1 MQNQG
6 YGFSSEESWALKNW
20 CFWTVVLEKTLESPL
35 DCKEIQPVHP
45 KGDQSWVFI
54 GRLMLK
60 LETPILW
67 PPHAKSWLIGKYP
80 VAGRDWGQEEKG
92 TTEDEMAGWHHQLN
106 GHEFEW
112 TLGAGDGQGGLA
124 CCNSWERKKLDTT
137 ENLNWT
143 ELMQDQCLAMKC
155 HHFDYFTGCT
165 ELLYWFYFIGS
176 CKYFKIFIYYY
187 FYCYIFNPEMLTIE
201 WEKNLIRFSMF
212 KNMRINYFI
221 NILKILEIHKWLWTL
236 ETKGKRW
243 TMEDEMV
250 VASPTQCTWVWESF
264 QRWWWTGKP
273 GMLQSMRSQWI
284 GHDWL
289 AEQQQQKWTWT
300 FSFIVIL

>member
-1 MQNQG
+1 MASPTQWTWVWVNSGSWWWTGRPCVLQFMG
-6 YGFSSEESWALKNW
+6 TQKVGHDWESE
-20 CFWTVVLEKTLESPL
+20 
-35 DCKEIQPVHP
+35 
-45 KGDQSWVFI
+45 
-54 GRLMLK
+54 
-60 LETPILW
+60 
-67 PPHAKSWLIGKYP
+67 
-80 VAGRDWGQEEKG
+80 
-92 TTEDEMAGWHHQLN
+92 
-106 GHEFEW
+106 
-112 TLGAGDGQGGLA
+112 
-124 CCNSWERKKLDTT
+124 
-137 ENLNWT
+137 LNWT
-143 ELMQDQCLAMKC
+143 DARSMPCYEMSS
-155 HHFDYFTGCT
+155 FW
-165 ELLYWFYFIGS
+165 LLHRLHRAFVLILFIGS

-221 NILKILEIHKWLWTL
+221 NILKIIEIHKWLWTL

-273 GMLQSMRSQWI
+273 GMLQSMRSKWI

-289 AEQQQQKWTWT
+289 NEEQQQKWTWR

>member
-1 MQNQG
+1 
-6 YGFSSEESWALKNW
+6 
-20 CFWTVVLEKTLESPL
+20 
-35 DCKEIQPVHP
+35 
-45 KGDQSWVFI
+45 
-54 GRLMLK
+54 MLK
-60 LETPILW
+60 LKLQYFGHLMWRVDSLRRLW
-67 PPHAKSWLIGKYP
+67 CWEG
-80 VAGRDWGQEEKG
+80 
-92 TTEDEMAGWHHQLN
+92 
-106 GHEFEW
+106 
-112 TLGAGDGQGGLA
+112 LGAGGEGDDRGWDSWMASPTWWTWVWVNSGSWWWTGRPGVLQIMGLQRVGHA
-124 CCNSWERKKLDTT
+124 WVIE
-137 ENLNWT
+137 LNWT
-143 ELMQDQCLAMKC
+143 ELMQDQSLTMKC

-221 NILKILEIHKWLWTL
+221 NILKIIEIHKWLWTL
-236 ETKGKRW
+236 ETKGKKW

-250 VASPTQCTWVWESF
+250 VASPTQCTWVWASF

-273 GMLQSMRSQWI
+273 GMLQSMRSQWV

-289 AEQQQQKWTWT
+289 TEQQQKWTWS